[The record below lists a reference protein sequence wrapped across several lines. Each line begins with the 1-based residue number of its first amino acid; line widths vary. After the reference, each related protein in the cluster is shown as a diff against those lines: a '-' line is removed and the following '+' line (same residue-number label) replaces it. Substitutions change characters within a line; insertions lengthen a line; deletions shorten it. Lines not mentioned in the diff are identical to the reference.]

1 MCRGEG
7 TAAEELRRGDHRRRV
22 VLASEVRAQ
31 EQGLLFDSGFARRK
45 IYKRTRGFCLY
56 FCNLKGLPLT
66 NCNHPVL

>member
-31 EQGLLFDSGFARRK
+31 EQGGA
-45 IYKRTRGFCLY
+45 FCLGV
-56 FCNLKGLPLT
+56 CQEENI
-66 NCNHPVL
+66 